1 MLNQLLARRVLIVLG
16 KGGVGKTAVS
26 AALGMLAAESGK
38 RVLVMECDGRAP
50 MAAAFG
56 QSRSLEPVEVAPNLS
71 LMVLDGIAALEEYLR
86 MVLHARMLLR
96 AVFANRFYQFFMQAA
111 PGVREL
117 MMLGKVYYEADTK
130 SSRKIAWD
138 LVIVDAPASGQ
149 ALSLLKMPAAARESF
164 GDSIVGHEAANIA
177 RMLRD
182 KSHCAIIQV
191 TTPEPLA
198 VSETLET
205 MSALERMHLGPG
217 ALFFNRASTQEFD
230 ARDVAIVAR
239 AAAASIDRDS
249 VAHLTGLA
257 NRELKQAARG
267 HKALSEIR
275 AQSRIPAFEL
285 REHSRLS
292 GADLV
297 RALAAELAALSA
309 PAPAARSARR
319 Q

>member
-1 MLNQLLARRVLIVLG
+1 MLTQLLARRVLIVLG

-38 RVLVMECDGRAP
+38 RVLIMECDGRAP

-56 QSRSLEPVEVAPNLS
+56 HARSLEPVEVAPNLS
-71 LMVLDGIAALEEYLR
+71 LMVLDGISAFEEYLR
-86 MVLHARMLLR
+86 MVLHARVLLR
-96 AVFANRFYQFFMQAA
+96 AVFANRFYQFFVQAA

-117 MMLGKVYYEADTK
+117 MMLGKVYYEANQK
-130 SSRKIAWD
+130 SSRKTRWD

-149 ALSLLKMPAAARESF
+149 ALSLLRMPTAARESF

-182 KSHCAIIQV
+182 KSHCAIVAV

-205 MSALERMHLGPG
+205 MAALERMRLAPA
-217 ALFFNRASTQEFD
+217 ALFFNRTSADLFD

-239 AAAASIDRDS
+239 AAGSSIDADS
-249 VAHLTGLA
+249 LA
-257 NRELKQAARG
+257 QLAELATRELKQAQRG
-267 HKALSEIR
+267 RKTLAEIR
-275 AQSRIPAFEL
+275 AQSRVPAFKI

-292 GADLV
+292 GAALMH
-297 RALAAELAALSA
+297 ALAAELAPLAT
-309 PAPAARSARR
+309 PGTAARPH
-319 Q
+319 